1 MPSETIKA
9 ERQAWESTVYDRMPN
24 VLENS
29 LRLQAA
35 VGIPPGARMTADT
48 VAFGDD
54 TLEQAAFKVLLP
66 PELGGPGGNPGV
78 TLPESEGD
86 YFSAYGDESESEGES
101 VDESEDES
109 EDDSEEDE
117 DEDEDNEDD
126 EGEDEEDEEDDD
138 NVSDS
143 SSSED
148 AEHEIIEDEPAR
160 GVRETSPPEVPEILV
175 QPPSAGPQAAS
186 RDIAEAVQADR
197 KRRAEDSARA
207 QLETVCKRPR
217 VEEEVVDLTG
227 SPDDFRIGRVAAA
240 GSGGYRQVAVEVRRK
255 AGGDWRRSPA

>member
-1 MPSETIKA
+1 
-9 ERQAWESTVYDRMPN
+9 MPN
-24 VLENS
+24 VLETS

-48 VAFGDD
+48 ATFGED

-78 TLPESEGD
+78 TVPESEEN
-86 YFSAYGDESESEGES
+86 YFS
-101 VDESEDES
+101 VDESESES

-117 DEDEDNEDD
+117 DDDEDEDED
-126 EGEDEEDEEDDD
+126 EGEDEGEGEEDDD
-138 NVSDS
+138 DDVSGA

-148 AEHEIIEDEPAR
+148 AEHEIIEDEPER

-197 KRRAEDSARA
+197 KRRAEESART
-207 QLETVCKRPR
+207 QLESAFKRPR
-217 VEEEVVDLTG
+217 VEGEVVDLTE
-227 SPDDFRIGRVAAA
+227 SPG
-240 GSGGYRQVAVEVRRK
+240 
-255 AGGDWRRSPA
+255 

>member
-1 MPSETIKA
+1 MAATLAQHSLAQRHYPLHALTPLHRTIPPRKPAPMPSETIKA
-9 ERQAWESTVYDRMPN
+9 EHQAWESTVYHRMPN
-24 VLENS
+24 VLETS

-48 VAFGDD
+48 ATFGED

-78 TLPESEGD
+78 TVPESEEN
-86 YFSAYGDESESEGES
+86 YFS
-101 VDESEDES
+101 VDESESES

-117 DEDEDNEDD
+117 DDDEDEDED
-126 EGEDEEDEEDDD
+126 EGEDEGEGEEDDD
-138 NVSDS
+138 DDVSGA

-148 AEHEIIEDEPAR
+148 AEHEIIEDEPER

-197 KRRAEDSARA
+197 KRRAEESART
-207 QLETVCKRPR
+207 QLESAFKRPR
-217 VEEEVVDLTG
+217 VEGEVVDLTE
-227 SPDDFRIGRVAAA
+227 SPG
-240 GSGGYRQVAVEVRRK
+240 
-255 AGGDWRRSPA
+255 

>member
-48 VAFGDD
+48 AAFGED
-54 TLEQAAFKVLLP
+54 TLEQTALKVLLP

-78 TLPESEGD
+78 TVPESEGD
-86 YFSAYGDESESEGES
+86 YFSAYGDE
-101 VDESEDES
+101 DES
-109 EDDSEEDE
+109 EDDSEEDSE
-117 DEDEDNEDD
+117 DDEDGDEDEE
-126 EGEDEEDEEDDD
+126 EEEDENDDD
-138 NVSDS
+138 DDDDDVSS
-143 SSSED
+143 ASSSED
-148 AEHEIIEDEPAR
+148 AEHEIVEDEPAR

-186 RDIAEAVQADR
+186 QDITEAVQADR
-197 KRRAEDSARA
+197 KRRAEDSARTE
-207 QLETVCKRPR
+207 LGSVFKRPR
-217 VEEEVVDLTG
+217 VEGEMVDRTG
-227 SPDDFRIGRVAAA
+227 SP
-240 GSGGYRQVAVEVRRK
+240 E
-255 AGGDWRRSPA
+255 